1 MLYRMINLRILWIL
15 LMAMELFSATS
26 FITKE
31 EYAASLYHNPRGIG
45 CHLCH
50 GESGEGKKIATY
62 HHKGEKKVFAGS
74 AIKKTPFNQFYHHV
88 NSQIDGMPRYYLTD
102 TEIQTL
108 YYYLHREEFKRVAKE
123 YSKTK

>member
-1 MLYRMINLRILWIL
+1 MKVLFGLLIVIQLYG
-15 LMAMELFSATS
+15 ATS

-50 GESGEGKKIATY
+50 GEAGEGKRIARY
-62 HHKGEKKVFAGS
+62 KEDGEKKVFEGKPINSIAF
-74 AIKKTPFNQFYHHV
+74 PEFYIRV
-88 NSQIDGMPRYYLTD
+88 KSKIVGMPRYYLTD

-108 YYYLHREEFKRVAKE
+108 YYYLHREEFKRAAK
-123 YSKTK
+123 K